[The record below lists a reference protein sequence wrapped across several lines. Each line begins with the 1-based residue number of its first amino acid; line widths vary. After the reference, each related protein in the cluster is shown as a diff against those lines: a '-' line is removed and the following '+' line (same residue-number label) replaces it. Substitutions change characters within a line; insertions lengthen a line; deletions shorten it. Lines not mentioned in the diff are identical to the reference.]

1 MASSKK
7 DSHPVEG
14 EPPVAKVEKEGDA
27 KIETGNVPDGLAF
40 SVNVVNVEE
49 ITNISTLEIAPAEDE
64 NEEEKLPV
72 REETPHKRAI
82 RSEED
87 FISLSSVSDRLFSPP
102 KDNIDYPNE
111 NDNEFP
117 DQNPAFA
124 WRVAGEMD
132 KVYEKKYTRAI
143 ADIKYL
149 KLDQEQKILDIR
161 DQHKAELD
169 EMKEKMKAMEEAYRV
184 QLDERN
190 SELVE
195 LEDRLSTYFQANKPL
210 KRLAECESALEKA
223 QEEIEVLRTQKEV
236 ADEMKAYLNR
246 KWEESQTLVD
256 GVQKLLVTPKR
267 LGIKKKRRGV
277 HK

>member
-1 MASSKK
+1 MC
-7 DSHPVEG
+7 
-14 EPPVAKVEKEGDA
+14 
-27 KIETGNVPDGLAF
+27 
-40 SVNVVNVEE
+40 
-49 ITNISTLEIAPAEDE
+49 
-64 NEEEKLPV
+64 
-72 REETPHKRAI
+72 
-82 RSEED
+82 
-87 FISLSSVSDRLFSPP
+87 SL
-102 KDNIDYPNE
+102 
-111 NDNEFP
+111 
-117 DQNPAFA
+117 
-124 WRVAGEMD
+124 RVAGEMD

-236 ADEMKAYLNR
+236 ADEIGI
-246 KWEESQTLVD
+246 VD
-256 GVQKLLVTPKR
+256 YKVCKCVNDDDKFIEAIKDITKLS
-267 LGIKKKRRGV
+267 
-277 HK
+277 